1 VAQVRA
7 HGSAVAAEA
16 SLVDGQLVVRLT
28 GELRGV
34 APGQAVVLYRE
45 DPNGDVVLGSATIA
59 TTR

>member
-1 VAQVRA
+1 MVKTA
-7 HGSAVAAEA
+7 SAV
-16 SLVDGQLVVRLT
+16 DGELHVRLT

-45 DPNGDVVLGSATIA
+45 DPAGDLVIGSGRIA